1 MNLRYSFN
9 FLLRHILSC
18 RTDFY
23 KPLFTHSQ
31 IHCWMTEIT
40 QCTILFLIRK
50 KLPYTRNPI
59 LWVPKEGGHVIYE
72 EIHFFHDCLYLS
84 KLGFLITSYS
94 SWPNRNWILSALI
107 SRLPRA
113 LWRLYSFPRPA
124 QRWELWR
131 ESTPPSH
138 IPRLFTSSSV
148 QFRNREVLGRVT
160 TEEGSESWAP
170 FLLEERKSGAV
181 QGRKFSYTQKGICWA
196 LESLPAV
203 GGCLQSWRLQEGVGK
218 ITIKEGICPVNL
230 TERNKSSK
238 R

>member
-1 MNLRYSFN
+1 MNLRHSFN

-40 QCTILFLIRK
+40 QCTIRFLIRK

-94 SWPNRNWILSALI
+94 PWPNRNWILSVLI

-138 IPRLFTSSSV
+138 IPSLLHFKFCAIQKQRSSWQSDNRRGFRKLGSLLARREEKWSCAGKKIQLHTERYLLSFREFTSSGGM
-148 QFRNREVLGRVT
+148 FAE
-160 TEEGSESWAP
+160 
-170 FLLEERKSGAV
+170 LETPR
-181 QGRKFSYTQKGICWA
+181 R
-196 LESLPAV
+196 
-203 GGCLQSWRLQEGVGK
+203 GGED
-218 ITIKEGICPVNL
+218 ND
-230 TERNKSSK
+230 
-238 R
+238 